1 MFVIMEGQE
10 PEVIFPGLQG
20 DLTAN
25 DEPGLTEAEAAS
37 DGGFVCIEGWDES
50 LGSQVGSEWRFRQT
64 RCQP

>member
-1 MFVIMEGQE
+1 MLVIMEGQGL
-10 PEVIFPGLQG
+10 EVIFPRLQW

-25 DEPGLTEAEAAS
+25 EELGLTEVEAAS